1 MNPLSLVG
9 DRQSP
14 ISLPASSSTTF
25 SFLLIQIITHSAST
39 TPSLARSTF
48 VPALTSSSLSL
59 APSTRRFHPPSPFIG
74 PQSEPL
80 SSFPSHEPHVS
91 FFTLL
96 PIRNHSFIP
105 LSLQPPDLGHE
116 VDLIPS
122 TTAYPS
128 LARQAPGALFS
139 CKQATYF
146 LLSVYRHS
154 LLLTTRLPFSE
165 FLPTADRSYTPA
177 LGAASRLL
185 IWQRSIS
192 LTEGLC
198 ARIAEH

>member
-59 APSTRRFHPPSPFIG
+59 PPSTRRFHPPSPFIG

-96 PIRNHSFIP
+96 PIRNHSFIHSSQSP
-105 LSLQPPDLGHE
+105 TFPPDLGHE
-116 VDLIPS
+116 LDLIPS
-122 TTAYPS
+122 TTAHPY

-139 CKQATYF
+139 CKTSHILPSFCVLAFALANVLVF
-146 LLSVYRHS
+146 LS
-154 LLLTTRLPFSE
+154 PN
-165 FLPTADRSYTPA
+165 SYPRRTVVIP
-177 LGAASRLL
+177 
-185 IWQRSIS
+185 Q
-192 LTEGLC
+192 
-198 ARIAEH
+198 H